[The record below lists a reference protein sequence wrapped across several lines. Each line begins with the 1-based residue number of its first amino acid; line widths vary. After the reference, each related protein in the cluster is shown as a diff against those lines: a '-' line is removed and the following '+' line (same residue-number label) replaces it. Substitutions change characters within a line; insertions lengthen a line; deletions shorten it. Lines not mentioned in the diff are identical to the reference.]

1 MYNNVSAWMLLHQN
15 NYDYTVMFPNLRVLI
30 IKYNI
35 DTYAIIDKFIKTLPK
50 SLSYLELIASSIYDM
65 VESLKL
71 SDEILPN
78 LTHLITGT
86 NVELTNMNS
95 LKSVNCDNYT
105 FINTCDNL
113 LSLSCKTFA
122 DKIDF
127 LNITKL
133 ILECDPWYH
142 KNIQTSEL
150 PRTLIYFKTN
160 YHVIGS
166 EYPINLRYL
175 IGSRFDSLPD
185 GLKSLQCTTTS
196 IPIPNSVEYLY
207 ISNISVDHI
216 DINNHKYKKIYLH
229 ADIPHDFIESLKYI
243 DYNIEIYLYYS
254 LIDAVENENIKII
267 NGMLPDISDI
277 IHFQYEPN
285 YD

>member
-1 MYNNVSAWMLLHQN
+1 MCGNKYISNHVSQSNEAFHDSTKRIPLYGIIRQMPLKNLIINNATHIPNITEYHPWKYLEYIRMYNNVSAWMLLHQN

-113 LSLSCKTFA
+113 L
-122 DKIDF
+122 
-127 LNITKL
+127 
-133 ILECDPWYH
+133 
-142 KNIQTSEL
+142 
-150 PRTLIYFKTN
+150 
-160 YHVIGS
+160 
-166 EYPINLRYL
+166 
-175 IGSRFDSLPD
+175 
-185 GLKSLQCTTTS
+185 
-196 IPIPNSVEYLY
+196 
-207 ISNISVDHI
+207 
-216 DINNHKYKKIYLH
+216 
-229 ADIPHDFIESLKYI
+229 
-243 DYNIEIYLYYS
+243 
-254 LIDAVENENIKII
+254 
-267 NGMLPDISDI
+267 
-277 IHFQYEPN
+277 
-285 YD
+285 